1 MTGSPWSQAPPGRR
15 RGPELERAIL
25 DAALEQLSTVGWN
38 ALTMEGVAGAAR
50 TGKAALYRRW
60 PSKAA
65 LVAEVLAAGLPPLDR
80 IPDTGSIRDDL
91 YGLCARMCDVMR
103 SRAGVALRAV
113 LHECDPDH
121 ADRFRG
127 VIWNGLHEPAQA
139 VIQTLVRRGV
149 ERGEVRPDANI
160 PFVADVIPA
169 MLMYRAKM
177 YGSEWDDQDI
187 AQLIDQ
193 VMVPMLRA

>member
-1 MTGSPWSQAPPGRR
+1 MTGSPWSQAPAGRR

-38 ALTMEGVAGAAR
+38 ALTMEGVAAAAR

-65 LVAEVLAAGLPPLDR
+65 LVAEVLGAGLPPLGR

-91 YGLCARMCDVMR
+91 YGLCVRMCDVMR
-103 SRAGVALRAV
+103 SRAACCPARGTSRMRPRQCGPVPRRDLERAAPTRPGS
-113 LHECDPDH
+113 DPSPCAARH
-121 ADRFRG
+121 RA
-127 VIWNGLHEPAQA
+127 
-139 VIQTLVRRGV
+139 
-149 ERGEVRPDANI
+149 GEVRADANI
-160 PFVADVIPA
+160 PFIVDVIPA

-177 YGSEWDDQDI
+177 YGSEWEDQDV

-193 VMVPMLRA
+193 VMVPMLRV